1 MVDLRKEEYSV
12 EKIVDKRKAKNGKV
26 EYLLKWKGYGDKDN
40 TWVPKEKMNCDQ
52 LIMDYEKFNLI
63 ESASMKHADANLN
76 GLATASSATD
86 MVKREAALHQEKD
99 TNPKSWCLSFFGKT
113 GSSRHPSSRRQ
124 TIEVVED
131 LIHVKKATYEPDSIM
146 KGM

>member
-1 MVDLRKEEYSV
+1 MSDTGKEEYSV
-12 EKIVDKRKAKNGKV
+12 KKIVDKRKAKNGKV

-40 TWVPKEKMNCDQ
+40 TWVPKEKMYCDH
-52 LIMDYEKFNLI
+52 LIMEFEKNY
-63 ESASMKHADANLN
+63 ASKKPTDAGLN
-76 GLATASSATD
+76 HLATASSANN
-86 MVKREAALHQEKD
+86 MVKREAGLDPENVS
-99 TNPKSWCLSFFGKT
+99 NPKSWSLSFIGKA

-131 LIHVKKATYEPDSIM
+131 LLHVKKATYEPDSIM